1 MGYAIRRH
9 ALGAAG
15 STQGAK
21 SSTYGAKSSTYGASA
36 ASRASVTSARV
47 KSVENTLF
55 AAIGRHLAK
64 KQGIDESK
72 PVVIP
77 AKYATDPPGEPN
89 KYHRER
95 VFFLLMELSKN
106 DDFISNGLHFQSKVR
121 YSVSS
126 TTTAALVSQEVSI
139 VPQTTSSEQA
149 GTTLEQKANAVAGN
163 AIALLNDAS
172 RHGEAAYASVLSY
185 ADKVP
190 GARDAIS
197 DAAEQG
203 AQYASEVFANLKD
216 AGVDLANEATSAILD
231 VVSSIAPDAMSVA
244 NDVLNVIG
252 PAIPLVG
259 SALQIIGSI
268 VSFLNESSARF
279 QAETQAL
286 INQALK
292 EIQEQAT
299 LMANE
304 CAASLVQVKNDR
316 GDGTIWPSDI
326 FRVGT
331 DGKTP
336 DLGAALISV
345 TTPAAS
351 DLEAIR
357 WVNDGYSG
365 IIPLLGWPNPTL
377 ASYQNQLATY
387 LNDPK
392 AWESRNSDAAP
403 MGGTVTFPCDP
414 VHRLRLDLSD
424 WLSRRPILRSQPVAK
439 ASNST
444 WKMNVAPWSMTV
456 ASERISQRHKS
467 DCKLY
472 TPNFNVFEQIYGR
485 WGGGGTGIRCS
496 GNCQLTKYDGSVGRE
511 FDTFVQST
519 QAYMRKEGFPE
530 LAKELPQGLAI
541 RTGPLPR
548 DNSPVSK
555 TSAGIVTYLKWPDPS
570 SRPLKGPVARR
581 LSYDVSPRTRSLFK
595 LMVQLIREEDPTRQ
609 SANVLSPNYPY
620 RKTFDYGKTIFPFFL
635 DLLLYELNRGR
646 ISDGAVVAILARHFP
661 CFDYNQAPVESFY
674 SLLEQWQDQNA
685 ARTPDAV
692 TFHEKVK
699 STLFD
704 LSDKLISDPES
715 LVGKTDDSGQLLV
728 PKSVLDAYITEYR
741 RRKALR
747 PQAAATLQKNLANTF
762 ARQSMS
768 RDFASG
774 NGKAEAE
781 SGGGGVVALA
791 LLSAVAIAGGV
802 VYYKSRKK
810 KRA

>member
-9 ALGAAG
+9 ALGASG

-21 SSTYGAKSSTYGASA
+21 RSTYGASA
-36 ASRASVTSARV
+36 ASRGSVTSARV

-126 TTTAALVSQEVSI
+126 TTTAALLSQEVSI
-139 VPQTTSSEQA
+139 VPQTTSSGQA

-190 GARDAIS
+190 GATDAIS
-197 DAAEQG
+197 GAAEQG

-252 PAIPLVG
+252 PAIPIVG
-259 SALQIIGSI
+259 TALQIVGGI
-268 VSFLNESSARF
+268 VAALNQSSAQF
-279 QAETQAL
+279 QSQTQAL
-286 INQALK
+286 IEKARK
-292 EIQEQAT
+292 EIGEQAA
-299 LMANE
+299 LMAQE
-304 CAASLVQVKNDR
+304 CANSLVQVTNDR
-316 GDGTIWPSDI
+316 GDGGIWPADI
-326 FRVGT
+326 FRVNQ

-336 DLGAALISV
+336 DLGVALMSI
-345 TTPAAS
+345 TNPDTS

-365 IIPLLGWPNPTL
+365 VIPLLSWPNSSL
-377 ASYQNQLATY
+377 ASYQNELSSY
-387 LNDPK
+387 LNDPN
-392 AWESRNSDAAP
+392 AWKKRNS
-403 MGGTVTFPCDP
+403 GGRSDWQSVTFQCDP
-414 VHRLRLDLSD
+414 VHPLRLDLRD
-424 WLSRRPILRSQPVAK
+424 WLSVRPTLRSQPVAK
-439 ASNST
+439 VNSSA
-444 WKMNVAPWSMTV
+444 WKMGVAPWSMAI
-456 ASERISQRHKS
+456 ASERISQTHKS
-467 DCKLY
+467 DCKFY

-485 WGGGGTGIRCS
+485 WGGGGTEFRCAGS
-496 GNCQLTKYDGSVGRE
+496 CQLTKYDGSVGRE

-541 RTGPLPR
+541 RTSPLPR
-548 DNSPVSK
+548 NTSQASK
-555 TSAGIVTYLKWPDPS
+555 TSAGVVTYLKWPDPLI
-570 SRPLKGPVARR
+570 RTLKGPVIRR

-595 LMVQLIREEDPTRQ
+595 LMVQLIREEDPTGQ

-635 DLLLYELNRGR
+635 DLLLYELNKGR

-661 CFDYNQAPVESFY
+661 CFDYNQAPVEYFY

-747 PQAAATLQKNLANTF
+747 PQKAVTLQSNIANTF
-762 ARQSMS
+762 ARQSS
-768 RDFASG
+768 LDFASG
-774 NGKAEAE
+774 NGKTEAE
-781 SGGGGVVALA
+781 GGGGGVVALA